1 MEILTQK
8 RFKDERFIAYSV
20 IETLKSSAV
29 TVKSD
34 DPKHKNGV
42 IYKISKKRY
51 EDILT
56 NEFNRK
62 CAKHMNKESIRIFI
76 ETKLK
81 KL

>member
-8 RFKDERFIAYSV
+8 RFKDERYIAYSV

-34 DPKHKNGV
+34 NPKHKNGV
-42 IYKISKKRY
+42 IYNISKKKY
-51 EDILT
+51 EDIINT
-56 NEFNRK
+56 EVNRK
-62 CAKHMNKESIRIFI
+62 CARHMNKESIRTFI
-76 ETKLK
+76 ENKLK